1 MKYPLEK
8 LDNCKR
14 FKKYRIIDLNKF
26 LPNSLF
32 HGRFYIG
39 YIFCIVY
46 VHDLSAVYVLNVLH
60 FKDEDG

>member
-8 LDNCKR
+8 LDNCKL

-26 LPNSLF
+26 LPISLF
-32 HGRFYIG
+32 HGRFCIS
-39 YIFCIVY
+39 YIFCIVHVY
-46 VHDLSAVYVLNVLH
+46 DLSAVYLLKVLH